1 MRRSII
7 AAAAAAGLATGAAA
21 QDPSGLDRS
30 GPAAPKPAL
39 KWAFSVRVEVDP
51 AIEQGEIDGGIS
63 RFIPIT
69 GGEVYGPRLTGTV
82 LPGGG
87 DWQVIRK
94 GGLSD
99 IEARYFL
106 KAEDG
111 TVIEVHNPGVRVADE
126 ATIEKLRIGEPVPQ
140 DSYYFRTQPRFR
152 VSDGPH
158 QWLERQVFVARG
170 VRLPDRVIIDFYS
183 VE

>member
-1 MRRSII
+1 MRKTII
-7 AAAAAAGLATGAAA
+7 AAAAAAGMTSAGAA
-21 QDPSGLDRS
+21 QDQT
-30 GPAAPKPAL
+30 GPAAPRPEL
-39 KWAFSVRVEVDP
+39 EWAFSVRVEVDP
-51 AIEQGEIDGGIS
+51 AIEQGEIDGGVS

-106 KAEDG
+106 KAEYG

-152 VSDGPH
+152 VADGTH

-170 VRLPDRVIIDFYS
+170 VRFPDRVIIDFYS

>member
-1 MRRSII
+1 MGKTFI
-7 AAAAAAGLATGAAA
+7 AMAAAAGLASGAGA
-21 QDPSGLDRS
+21 QDAT
-30 GPAAPKPAL
+30 GPAAPKPQL
-39 KWAFSVRVEVDP
+39 EWAFSVRVEVDP
-51 AIEQGEIDGGIS
+51 AIEQGDIDGGIT
-63 RFIPIT
+63 RFIPIV
-69 GGEVYGPRLTGTV
+69 GGEVYGPRLSGTV
-82 LPGGG
+82 MRGGG

-94 GGLSD
+94 GGLTD

-126 ATIEKLRIGEPVPQ
+126 ATIEKLRIGEPVAQ

-152 VSDGPH
+152 VADGPH
-158 QWLERQVFVARG
+158 HWLERQVFVARG
-170 VRLPDRVIIDFYS
+170 VRFPDRVIIDFYT

>member
-1 MRRSII
+1 MRKTII
-7 AAAAAAGLATGAAA
+7 AAAAAAGMSAGAAA
-21 QDPSGLDRS
+21 QGQAGPDQS
-30 GPAAPKPAL
+30 GPAAPKPEL
-39 KWAFSVRVEVDP
+39 EWAFSVRVEVDP
-51 AIEQGEIDGGIS
+51 AIEQGQIDGGVS

-87 DWQVIRK
+87 DWQIIRK

-99 IEARYFL
+99 IETRYFL

-126 ATIEKLRIGEPVPQ
+126 ATIDKLRIGEPVPQ

-152 VSDGPH
+152 VADGPH
-158 QWLERQVFVARG
+158 QWLERQVFVAR
-170 VRLPDRVIIDFYS
+170 
-183 VE
+183 

>member
-1 MRRSII
+1 MRKTII
-7 AAAAAAGLATGAAA
+7 AAAAAAGVTSAAAA
-21 QDPSGLDRS
+21 QDQT
-30 GPAAPKPAL
+30 GPAAPRPEL
-39 KWAFSVRVEVDP
+39 EWAFSVRVEVDP
-51 AIEQGEIDGGIS
+51 AIEQGEIDGGVS

-152 VSDGPH
+152 VADGPH

-170 VRLPDRVIIDFYS
+170 VRFPDRVIIDFYS

>member
-1 MRRSII
+1 MRKTII
-7 AAAAAAGLATGAAA
+7 AAAAAAGVTTSAAA
-21 QDPSGLDRS
+21 QDRT
-30 GPAAPKPAL
+30 GPAAPRPEL
-39 KWAFSVRVEVDP
+39 EWVFSVRVEVDP
-51 AIEQGEIDGGIS
+51 AIEQGEIDGGVS

-69 GGEVYGPRLTGTV
+69 GGEVYGPRLSGTV

-94 GGLSD
+94 RGLSD

-152 VSDGPH
+152 VAEGPH

-170 VRLPDRVIIDFYS
+170 VRFPDRVIIDFYS